1 MIHLNQDTFHAIVVR
16 HEGLIRTL
24 KVGDII
30 TSPLQNRWLV
40 HLWNGD
46 KQTLSNIFL
55 NKENKKRMVTKLT
68 RSFFLLSLSWDPE
81 GSKSF
86 KLLIW
91 SLMVSRYLH
100 TQRSVIKIKNGNQQY
115 YTAYYE
121 NLLSTKLWLRAEGW
135 IFFGFFSLESE
146 LSSQLLEG
154 DEFTLKSRLI
164 NGKFFGISKFI
175 IVCCWVDCCGCRAGK
190 LPHSYWCCEFCCDCS
205 WNNCHVKRSWALK
218 CSPLGSSSKLES
230 LLLKG

>member
-100 TQRSVIKIKNGNQQY
+100 TQRSVIKIGKNHKNQKWQS
-115 YTAYYE
+115 TILHSILWEPPLHQVVIASWRM
-121 NLLSTKLWLRAEGW
+121 NLLRFLLVGIRTVITAVRRRRFYSQIETYKRE
-135 IFFGFFSLESE
+135 IFRHF
-146 LSSQLLEG
+146 
-154 DEFTLKSRLI
+154 KI
-164 NGKFFGISKFI
+164 
-175 IVCCWVDCCGCRAGK
+175 
-190 LPHSYWCCEFCCDCS
+190 H
-205 WNNCHVKRSWALK
+205 H
-218 CSPLGSSSKLES
+218 S
-230 LLLKG
+230 LLLSRLLWL